1 MENFN
6 EIQREILKLKKEKN
20 ALILAHYYVPLEV
33 QDIADHVCDSFEM
46 AKRANSAKEDLIV
59 ICGVRFMGE
68 SAKIL
73 SPDKTVLLP
82 APDAG
87 CPMADMVT
95 PEDVIRLRGEHP
107 NAAVIC
113 YVNSSAAVKA
123 VSDICCT
130 SASALKVAKSLKE
143 DEVIFVPDC
152 HLGSYVA
159 ENCPDKK
166 FILHNGF
173 CPTHHRITAD
183 DVKKAK
189 AAHPE
194 AVFAVHP
201 ECRDEVVA
209 FADYVGSTSGIIEY
223 AKTVDAKEVLI
234 GTENGVVERLRR
246 ECPDKKIYGVSSAF
260 TCVNMKKVGLE
271 DVLNSLKNGQ
281 YEVILDKE
289 EIDAARQS
297 LDRMVSI

>member
-1 MENFN
+1 MESFN
-6 EIQREILKLKKEKN
+6 DLQKEILKLKKEKN

-46 AKRANSAKEDLIV
+46 AKRAKNAKEKLIV

-73 SPDKTVLLP
+73 APDKKVLLP
-82 APDAG
+82 APEAG

-95 PEDVIRLRGEHP
+95 PEDVKRLRDEHP
-107 NAAVIC
+107 KAAVMC

-130 SASALKVAKSLKE
+130 SASALRVAESLKE
-143 DEVIFVPDC
+143 EEIIFVPDC
-152 HLGSYVA
+152 HLGGYVA
-159 ENCPDKK
+159 GKCPDKK

-173 CPTHHRITAD
+173 CPTHHRVTD
-183 DVKKAK
+183 SDVIKAK
-189 AAHPE
+189 SAHPD

-209 FADYVGSTSGIIEY
+209 LADFVGSTSGIIEY
-223 AKTVDAKEVLI
+223 TKKTDAKEILI

-246 ECPDKKIYGVSSAF
+246 ECPDKKIYSVASTF
-260 TCVNMKKVGLE
+260 VCVNMKKVGLQE
-271 DVLNSLKNGQ
+271 VRDCLKYEQ
-281 YEVILDKE
+281 YEVKLTDE
-289 EIDAARQS
+289 EIAEAKES